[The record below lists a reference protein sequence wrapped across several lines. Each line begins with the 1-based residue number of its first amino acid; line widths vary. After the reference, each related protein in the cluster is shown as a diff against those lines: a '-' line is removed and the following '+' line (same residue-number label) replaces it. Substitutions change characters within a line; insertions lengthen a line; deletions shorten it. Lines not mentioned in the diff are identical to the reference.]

1 MTPRQ
6 KQKREQA
13 LEQHATDK
21 ELQAMALAVLMTSDI
36 EESTKPE
43 SLTLYLDIQRMLSG
57 IARHSNKHIA
67 DTAKRIVCKAEDAYN
82 QTK

>member
-6 KQKREQA
+6 KEKQEQA

-36 EESTKPE
+36 EGTIPPE
-43 SLTLYLDIQRMLSG
+43 SLTLYLDIQRMLS
-57 IARHSNKHIA
+57 ATVRHKNKYVA